1 MVNRKSLRNLDWS
14 FILNIYIL
22 LGMSLLVLSS
32 ASRSAPAAVT
42 AGDPYYYFKK
52 QLVWIAVGTIAFIF
66 SATFNYNNLYKYANF
81 LYGVNILVL
90 AAVLFVGEAKK
101 GAQRWISLGPFDF
114 QPSEFA
120 KLIIVIALAAFLS
133 KRQNKLNSIKD
144 FIAPFLFVGIPMLL
158 ILKQP
163 DLGTALV
170 FIAILFGMMFVA
182 GARPLLL
189 GGIIAAGVVIVG
201 TALFAHFNFGVPLP
215 LKDYQ
220 LKRLITFAN
229 PQLDPLGSGYHVI
242 QSMVAIG
249 SGGLI
254 GKGFM
259 HGSQVQLNFLPEHHT
274 DFIFSVVGEEF
285 GFVGAIVLLL
295 AYFSLLYKA
304 IKIAADARDIFG
316 ALIVTGVVSMF
327 AFHLLVNMG
336 MTMGIM
342 PVTGIPLPLLSYG
355 GSTMITMML
364 ALGLVVN
371 VNLNRQTLMF

>member
-1 MVNRKSLRNLDWS
+1 MFNKKMLRNLDWS
-14 FILNIYIL
+14 FVTNIYVIL
-22 LGMSLLVLSS
+22 GISLLLLSS
-32 ASRSAPAAVT
+32 ASRIIAS
-42 AGDPYYYFKK
+42 DPFYYFKK
-52 QLVWIAVGTIAFIF
+52 QILWIIIGTAVFVLT
-66 SATFNYNNLYKYANF
+66 ATLDYNSLFKYANY
-81 LYGVNILVL
+81 LYGLNLVILLGVL
-90 AAVLFVGEAKK
+90 LVGRTAK
-101 GAQRWISLGPFDF
+101 GAQRWISIGPFDF

-120 KLIIVIALAAFLS
+120 KLIIIVSLAAFLA
-133 KRQNKLNSIKD
+133 KRQGKLNRLRD
-144 FIAPFLFVGIPMLL
+144 FIPPFFFTAIPMLL

-182 GARPLLL
+182 GARPIILGGLIL
-189 GGIIAAGVVIVG
+189 GGIAVAAV
-201 TALFAHFNFGVPLP
+201 ALYAHFKYGVHLP

-220 LKRLITFAN
+220 LMRLVIFIN

-249 SGGLI
+249 SGGLL

-259 HGSQVQLNFLPEHHT
+259 HGTQVQLNFLPEHHT

-285 GFVGAIVLLL
+285 GFVGAVVILLV
-295 AYFSLLYKA
+295 YFSLLYKA
-304 IKIAADARDIFG
+304 VRIAIEAKDVFG
-316 ALIVTGVVSMF
+316 ALIVSGIVSMF

-355 GSTMITMML
+355 GSTMLTMMM

-371 VNLNRQTLMF
+371 VNINKQRLMF